1 MPSLTRRQVREQGP
15 ALPSDCPQPPPPL
28 EQKFSSWPKESRREN
43 VFEEYGDHPPDSDLL
58 PVLQDMLNQ
67 ILEKLSSLDMKVSTL
82 GKRGADPM
90 SRDFNHTRGEILL
103 PTLENTF
110 GPRSKPY
117 QIRNRPLF
125 LGVTL
130 IICVLTLL
138 YLEPS
143 AVWNDSWMSG
153 SVNVCEIPSVL
164 YAWAQRTAHGD
175 LYGCFPGRHESC

>member
-1 MPSLTRRQVREQGP
+1 MNGKYYCRQKGPSRAPGP
-15 ALPSDCPQPPPPL
+15 
-28 EQKFSSWPKESRREN
+28 EG
-43 VFEEYGDHPPDSDLL
+43 YGNHPPSGSDILL
-58 PVLQDMLNQ
+58 LKDMLNQ
-67 ILEKLSSLDMKVSTL
+67 ISDKLSSVDKIPSLRKLS
-82 GKRGADPM
+82 ADPM
-90 SRDFNHTRGEILL
+90 PRDFNHTRGEILL
-103 PTLENTF
+103 PALENTF

-143 AVWNDSWMSG
+143 AVWNDSRMSG
-153 SVNVCEIPSVL
+153 SVKVCEIPSVL

-175 LYGCFPGRHESC
+175 L